1 MKDLIGDLLIW
12 LEPWLA
18 GWVDLLEQGSPIGV
32 VLTMVAGV
40 AAGLSPLTYPFV
52 PVVVSYAAGDKK
64 STKRRAL
71 ILSSAFA
78 LGITTMYVALGV
90 LFGVLGLAL
99 LSLLNRSIGLWYG
112 IAAPF
117 LWIMGLRSLGLL
129 SFAVPLRRRF
139 DPEGGRHG
147 VLGAYLLGLP
157 FGLVGCPSCAL
168 IMPSVLITIAA
179 SGSPVIGAVA
189 MFALG
194 LGQGLVLVT
203 AGVLGGSIV
212 RMSTLAPYRVA
223 VERLLGV
230 ALLLVAAYFTW
241 RAWLWL

>member
-1 MKDLIGDLLIW
+1 
-12 LEPWLA
+12 
-18 GWVDLLEQGSPIGV
+18 
-32 VLTMVAGV
+32 
-40 AAGLSPLTYPFV
+40 
-52 PVVVSYAAGDKK
+52 
-64 STKRRAL
+64 
-71 ILSSAFA
+71 
-78 LGITTMYVALGV
+78 V

-129 SFAVPLRRRF
+129 SFAVPLRQRF
-139 DPEGGRHG
+139 DPEGGRRG

-179 SGSPVIGAVA
+179 SGSPLIGAVA

-203 AGVLGGSIV
+203 AGVLGGSLV
-212 RMSTLAPYRVA
+212 RLSKLAPYRMA

-230 ALLLVAAYFTW
+230 VLLLVAAYFTW

>member
-1 MKDLIGDLLIW
+1 MDWIARVLTW

-18 GWVDLLEQGSPIGV
+18 GWVDLLEEGSPVGIIFTV
-32 VLTMVAGV
+32 AAGV
-40 AAGLSPLTYPFV
+40 ALGLSPLTYPFV

-64 STKRRAL
+64 STKRHAF

-78 LGITTMYVALGV
+78 LGITTVYVVLGV

-139 DPEGGRHG
+139 DPEGGRRG

-157 FGLVGCPSCAL
+157 FGIVGCPSCAL

-179 SGSPVIGAVA
+179 SGSPLIGAVA

-194 LGQGLVLVT
+194 LGQGLVLVA
-203 AGVLGGSIV
+203 AGILGGAIV
-212 RMSTLAPYRVA
+212 RLNKLAPYRVA

-230 ALLLVAAYFTW
+230 ALMVVAAYFTW
-241 RAWLWL
+241 RALLWL